1 MKLTRCPMCNSR
13 ALGRVGLLQFY
24 CGDCCVEFA
33 VGKQGVVVY
42 EILDDGSVV
51 SISDSAVDAS
61 LT

>member
-1 MKLTRCPMCNSR
+1 MELTRCPRCSSR
-13 ALGRVGLLQFY
+13 ALGRVGVLQFY

-51 SISDSAVDAS
+51 SLPDFAVDTS